1 VKASRSSVRR
11 PFRAILP
18 TLTVL
23 VLVGGVASGCGGD
36 SKKATNEPPPTT
48 TTTTTTTIGTAPGA
62 GQSASGAKLFSD
74 NCESCHGTNGAG
86 GHIGPNLQNSAVAGN
101 LAKVEKQ
108 VRNGKGAMPPFKGVL
123 SGEEI
128 DVVAHYVVEQIAP
141 KG

>member
-1 VKASRSSVRR
+1 VKASRSGVRW
-11 PFRAILP
+11 PFRAIVP
-18 TLTVL
+18 TLTLL
-23 VLVGGVASGCGGD
+23 VLVGGVASGCGGGG
-36 SKKATNEPPPTT
+36 SKKATSEPSPTT
-48 TTTTTTTIGTAPGA
+48 TTATAPGA

-86 GHIGPNLQNSAVAGN
+86 GHIGPNLQKSSVAEN

-108 VRNGKGAMPPFKGVL
+108 VRNGKGAMPPFKSVL

>member
-1 VKASRSSVRR
+1 VKASRSSVRW
-11 PFRAILP
+11 PLRAIVP

-23 VLVGGVASGCGGD
+23 VLVGGVASGCGGG
-36 SKKATNEPPPTT
+36 SKKATSELPTT
-48 TTTTTTTIGTAPGA
+48 TTTTATAPGA
-62 GQSASGAKLFSD
+62 GQSASGEKLFSD

-86 GHIGPNLQNSAVAGN
+86 GHIGPNLQKSSVAEN

-108 VRNGKGAMPPFKGVL
+108 VRNGGAVMPPFKGVL

-128 DVVAHYVVEQIAP
+128 DAVAHYVVEQIAP

>member
-1 VKASRSSVRR
+1 MKAGRSSVRWPLR
-11 PFRAILP
+11 TIVP

-23 VLVGGVASGCGGD
+23 VLAGGIASGCGGGGE
-36 SKKATNEPPPTT
+36 KKATSEPTPATT
-48 TTTTTTTIGTAPGA
+48 TTTPAPSQA
-62 GQSASGAKLFSD
+62 VSGAKLFSD

-86 GHIGPNLQNSAVAGN
+86 GHIGPNLQKSSVAEN

-108 VRNGKGAMPPFKGVL
+108 VRNGKGAMPPFEGVL

-128 DVVAHYVVEQIAP
+128 DVVAHYVVEKIAP

>member
-1 VKASRSSVRR
+1 VKTGRSSVRR
-11 PFRAILP
+11 PLRTIVP

-23 VLVGGVASGCGGD
+23 VLAGSIPSGCGGGGN
-36 SKKATNEPPPTT
+36 KKAATESPPPTT
-48 TTTTTTTIGTAPGA
+48 ATAPA
-62 GQSASGAKLFSD
+62 PSQAASGAKLFSD

-86 GHIGPNLQNSAVAGN
+86 GHIGPNLQKSAIAEN

-108 VRNGKGAMPPFKGVL
+108 VRNGGAVMPPFKSVL

-128 DVVAHYVVEQIAP
+128 DTVAHYVVEQIAP

>member
-1 VKASRSSVRR
+1 VKAGRSSVKR
-11 PFRAILP
+11 PLRTIVP

-23 VLVGGVASGCGGD
+23 VLAGGIANGCGGGGE
-36 SKKATNEPPPTT
+36 KKATSEPTPATT
-48 TTTTTTTIGTAPGA
+48 TTAPA
-62 GQSASGAKLFSD
+62 PSQAASGAKLFSD

-86 GHIGPNLQNSAVAGN
+86 GHIGPNLQKSSVAEN

-108 VRNGKGAMPPFKGVL
+108 VRNGGAVMPPFKGVL

>member
-1 VKASRSSVRR
+1 MKASRSSVRW
-11 PFRAILP
+11 PFRAIVP
-18 TLTVL
+18 TLTLL
-23 VLVGGVASGCGGD
+23 VLVGGVASGCGGG
-36 SKKATNEPPPTT
+36 SKKATSEPSPTT
-48 TTTTTTTIGTAPGA
+48 TTATAPGA

-86 GHIGPNLQNSAVAGN
+86 GHIGPNLQKSSVAEN

-108 VRNGKGAMPPFKGVL
+108 VRNGKGAMPPFKSVL

>member
-1 VKASRSSVRR
+1 VKASRSSVRW
-11 PFRAILP
+11 PFRAIVP

-23 VLVGGVASGCGGD
+23 VLVSGVASGCGGG
-36 SKKATNEPPPTT
+36 SKKATTEPPPPTT
-48 TTTTTTTIGTAPGA
+48 TTATAPGA
-62 GQSASGAKLFSD
+62 SQSASGAKLFSD

-86 GHIGPNLQNSAVAGN
+86 GHIGPNLQKSSVAEN

-108 VRNGKGAMPPFKGVL
+108 VRNGGAVMPPFKGVL
-123 SGEEI
+123 SGEAI

>member
-1 VKASRSSVRR
+1 MTNNSGANSSL
-11 PFRAILP
+11 RAVV
-18 TLTVL
+18 LTAIAFTFAGL
-23 VLVGGVASGCGGD
+23 VLSGCGGGGD
-36 SKKATNEPPPTT
+36 KKASSEPTPATT
-48 TTTTTTTIGTAPGA
+48 TTTPAPSQA
-62 GQSASGAKLFSD
+62 ASGAKLFSD

-86 GHIGPNLQNSAVAGN
+86 GHIGPNLQKSSVAEN

-108 VRNGKGAMPPFKGVL
+108 VRNGGAVMPPFKSVL

>member
-1 VKASRSSVRR
+1 MKAGRSSVRWPLR
-11 PFRAILP
+11 TIVP

-23 VLVGGVASGCGGD
+23 VLAGGIASGCGGGGE
-36 SKKATNEPPPTT
+36 KKATSEPTPATT
-48 TTTTTTTIGTAPGA
+48 TTTPAPSQA
-62 GQSASGAKLFSD
+62 VSGAKLFSD

-86 GHIGPNLQNSAVAGN
+86 GHIGPNLQKSSVAEN

-108 VRNGKGAMPPFKGVL
+108 VLNGKGAMPPFKGVL

>member
-1 VKASRSSVRR
+1 MKAGRSSVRWPLR
-11 PFRAILP
+11 TIVP
-18 TLTVL
+18 TLAVL
-23 VLVGGVASGCGGD
+23 VLAGGIASGCGGGGD
-36 SKKATNEPPPTT
+36 KKASSEPTPATT
-48 TTTTTTTIGTAPGA
+48 TTTPAPSQA
-62 GQSASGAKLFSD
+62 VSGAKLFSD

-86 GHIGPNLQNSAVAGN
+86 GHIGPNLQKSAIAES

-108 VRNGKGAMPPFKGVL
+108 VRNGGAVMPPFKGVL

>member
-1 VKASRSSVRR
+1 VKAGRSSVRWPLR
-11 PFRAILP
+11 TIVP

-23 VLVGGVASGCGGD
+23 VLAGGIASGCGG
-36 SKKATNEPPPTT
+36 SGEKKATSEPTPATT
-48 TTTTTTTIGTAPGA
+48 TTTPAPSQA
-62 GQSASGAKLFSD
+62 VSGAKLFSD

-86 GHIGPNLQNSAVAGN
+86 GHIGPNLQKSSVAEN

-108 VRNGKGAMPPFKGVL
+108 VRNGGAVMPPFKSVL

>member
-1 VKASRSSVRR
+1 MKAGRSSVRWPLR
-11 PFRAILP
+11 TILP

-23 VLVGGVASGCGGD
+23 VLAGGIASGCGGGGE
-36 SKKATNEPPPTT
+36 KKATSEPTPATT
-48 TTTTTTTIGTAPGA
+48 TTTPAPSQA
-62 GQSASGAKLFSD
+62 VSGAKLFSD

-86 GHIGPNLQNSAVAGN
+86 GHIGPNLQKSSVAEN

-108 VRNGKGAMPPFKGVL
+108 VRNGKGAMPPFKSVL

>member
-1 VKASRSSVRR
+1 VKIDGSSIRW
-11 PFRAILP
+11 PLRAIVP

-23 VLVGGVASGCGGD
+23 ALFGGVASGCGGNT
-36 SKKATNEPPPTT
+36 KKATSEPPPPPTT
-48 TTTTTTTIGTAPGA
+48 TTATAPSA

-86 GHIGPNLQNSAVAGN
+86 GHIGPNLQKSAVAEN

-108 VRNGKGAMPPFKGVL
+108 VRNGKGVMPPFKSVL